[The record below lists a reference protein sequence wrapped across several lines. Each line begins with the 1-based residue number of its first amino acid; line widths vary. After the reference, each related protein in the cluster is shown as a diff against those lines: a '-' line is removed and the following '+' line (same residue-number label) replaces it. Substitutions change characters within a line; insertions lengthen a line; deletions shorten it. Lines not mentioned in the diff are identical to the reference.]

1 MDSAKKRVSTS
12 GFMRGQMAGRAR
24 LRLRRAA
31 FWLGGVAL
39 FLVTVALTAYYCSPQ
54 ILCVDSGAVKAGAL
68 VVLGGDSVHRPVR
81 AAELFR
87 SNAAPV
93 VVVSG
98 GPGGCEDIEAMLKA
112 RGVPAGAIVVEDR
125 SRNTMENAEFSVA
138 ILRRG
143 GLTNAIIVTS
153 WYHSRRALNCFR
165 HAAPEMQ
172 FYSRPSYDGL
182 VRAEWSRNG
191 MGTNIRA
198 EYMKLMGYWVRYGVC
213 PL

>member
-1 MDSAKKRVSTS
+1 
-12 GFMRGQMAGRAR
+12 
-24 LRLRRAA
+24 
-31 FWLGGVAL
+31 
-39 FLVTVALTAYYCSPQ
+39 
-54 ILCVDSGAVKAGAL
+54 
-68 VVLGGDSVHRPVR
+68 
-81 AAELFR
+81 
-87 SNAAPV
+87 
-93 VVVSG
+93 
-98 GPGGCEDIEAMLKA
+98 
-112 RGVPAGAIVVEDR
+112 
-125 SRNTMENAEFSVA
+125 MENAEFSVA